1 MWQQYKRSYQFSC
14 GLKRK
19 IKLLPTFERDSL
31 AVAFPDPSEYD
42 RYENGFAE
50 IFAMFDGKI

>member
-1 MWQQYKRSYQFSC
+1 MSVYFC
-14 GLKRK
+14 CH
-19 IKLLPTFERDSL
+19 IH
-31 AVAFPDPSEYD
+31 DPSEYD